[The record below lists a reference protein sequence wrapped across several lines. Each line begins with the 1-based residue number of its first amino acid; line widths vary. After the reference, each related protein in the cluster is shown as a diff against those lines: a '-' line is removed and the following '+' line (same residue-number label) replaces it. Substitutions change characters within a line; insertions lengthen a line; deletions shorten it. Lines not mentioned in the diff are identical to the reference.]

1 MEESGQKVARTL
13 LKAGLVDPDLLK
25 NAELQQK
32 KSGRRL
38 TEVLVTLGVDAE
50 VIRQALALRLKLPE
64 IVLKDRKV
72 EPDVMGLIPE
82 SWVQKHG
89 IIPLER
95 VENTLTLGTVDPFN
109 IEIIKDIRFKTGLNI
124 RVAVVS

>member
-1 MEESGQKVARTL
+1 MEESGQKVARAL
-13 LKAGLVDPDLLK
+13 LKASLIHPDLLK
-25 NAELQQK
+25 KAEQQQK

-38 TEVLVTLGVDAE
+38 TEVLIALGVDAE

-64 IVLKDRKV
+64 AVLKDRKL
-72 EPDVMGLIPE
+72 EPDVVELIPE

-95 VENTLTLGTVDPFN
+95 IENTLRSEEHTSELQSQFHLVC
-109 IEIIKDIRFKTGLNI
+109 RLL
-124 RVAVVS
+124 